1 MTYGY
6 QSNSNLVNQ
15 VSSGSYTM
23 TRAWESD
30 RNLVTSV
37 GTAWGSV
44 SKVLHRYQYD
54 ALNRRTAEY
63 KRGEMFDIYGGASA
77 VGIGRKYEYD
87 DNAGLTSAIDY
98 LDPDADYDATDLS
111 TRVKGRRFGYAHD
124 NQGNRT
130 TSGTTVNYKES
141 AESNLRTAN
150 YTVNN
155 RNQYTQRQVPAYVDV
170 AGASSGAVTVSG
182 TATVGTSVS
191 HTVTKQGRYFY
202 SLLDNNGNMNG
213 YGNTGSDLKVD
224 VSVSAGG
231 ELNEGDV
238 HIAQTPEAFTYDLD
252 GNLTSNGLWDYT
264 WDADG
269 ARQRVDGA
277 PQSGVPG
284 AKRRVRKTGVPWA
297 ADEQNQLT
305 SMTMKTGLP
314 TGMTRKR
321 IEFKYDYLRRRVQKV
336 VKNNWNGSS
345 GTTISNLKFVYDGH
359 NQIAELNGSNNTVL
373 ATYVWGLDL
382 TGTIHGAGGVGGLLM
397 IKDGSKV
404 YFPGYDGNGNV
415 SAFID
420 SDSTDGTLDAKYE
433 YGAFGE
439 PLRVGGTTIAAD
451 NPFRFS
457 TKYTDTDGARERVDG
472 DAEGVA
478 RRAEE
483 AGAPWALMRQTG
495 LVYYGFRYYSPSLG
509 LFLNRDPLG
518 EDGGENLYAIGQN
531 DLVNN
536 NDLLGLET
544 VDRPYDPKD
553 EYVVWETSPVT
564 EEDNVAKEDGY
575 LMPVSILWRFLIPH
589 PVTWTVL
596 IGNCRQARRISKTY
610 FSISTS

>member
-1 MTYGY
+1 
-6 QSNSNLVNQ
+6 
-15 VSSGSYTM
+15 M

-87 DNAGLTSAIDY
+87 DN
-98 LDPDADYDATDLS
+98 
-111 TRVKGRRFGYAHD
+111 
-124 NQGNRT
+124 
-130 TSGTTVNYKES
+130 
-141 AESNLRTAN
+141 
-150 YTVNN
+150 
-155 RNQYTQRQVPAYVDV
+155 
-170 AGASSGAVTVSG
+170 
-182 TATVGTSVS
+182 
-191 HTVTKQGRYFY
+191 
-202 SLLDNNGNMNG
+202 
-213 YGNTGSDLKVD
+213 
-224 VSVSAGG
+224 
-231 ELNEGDV
+231 
-238 HIAQTPEAFTYDLD
+238 
-252 GNLTSNGLWDYT
+252 
-264 WDADG
+264 
-269 ARQRVDGA
+269 
-277 PQSGVPG
+277 
-284 AKRRVRKTGVPWA
+284 
-297 ADEQNQLT
+297 
-305 SMTMKTGLP
+305 
-314 TGMTRKR
+314 
-321 IEFKYDYLRRRVQKV
+321 
-336 VKNNWNGSS
+336 
-345 GTTISNLKFVYDGH
+345 
-359 NQIAELNGSNNTVL
+359 
-373 ATYVWGLDL
+373 
-382 TGTIHGAGGVGGLLM
+382 AGGVGGLLM

-509 LFLNRDPLG
+509 RFLNRDPLG

-589 PVTWTVL
+589 PVTRTVL